1 MGCSKQCLRRLR
13 PVVSRRNISA
23 AAVILVALIAVAAGC
38 SGDPEK
44 LDSDGPST
52 PSTTSASGVDEP
64 GVAARAHTWGEKLQV
79 AKVACLREAGWN
91 ANLDSDFSITGQVPP
106 EQRSAFERDVTSC
119 EDAYE
124 REFPRP
130 ELTTADLAAMYEREL
145 ATVECLERFGIPP
158 SGSPISQQQYVQEM
172 QTQGFTSWRAYDAV
186 SPSSDEEFAELEE
199 ACPQPG
205 ASL

>member
-1 MGCSKQCLRRLR
+1 MS
-13 PVVSRRNISA
+13 VVSRRKVGA
-23 AAVILVALIAVAAGC
+23 GAVILVALVTVAAGC
-38 SGDPEK
+38 SADPPEK
-44 LDSDGPST
+44 LNSSGLST
-52 PSTTSASGVDEP
+52 PSTGSASGVDEA

-91 ANLDSDFSITGQVPP
+91 ATLDSDFSITGQVPP

-124 REFPRP
+124 REFPKP

-172 QTQGFTSWRAYDAV
+172 QSQGFTSWRAFDAV
-186 SPSSDEEFAELEE
+186 SPGSDEEFAELEE